1 MTSYG
6 SDADVDRLDGAR
18 ATNLT
23 IAGVV
28 LMLSGAVHLVQGVI
42 SLVDDEYF
50 TVSPESIFEFD
61 PTAWG
66 WVQLVGGIVVLVT
79 GIAVLTRASWA
90 RPVAVAVAGI
100 SMAAS
105 FLFFPGHVFWSMLVI
120 AIDGLVIGAVI
131 APGAFE
137 RKR

>member
-6 SDADVDRLDGAR
+6 SSTDTDRQVGAR
-18 ATNLT
+18 DTNLT
-23 IAGVV
+23 IAGVI
-28 LMLSGAVHLVQGVI
+28 LMLSGGVHLAQGVI

-61 PTAWG
+61 PGTWG
-66 WVQLVGGIVVLVT
+66 WLQLVGGLVVLAT
-79 GIAVLTRASWA
+79 GIAVLTRTPWA
-90 RPVAVAVAGI
+90 RPAAVTVAGI
-100 SMAAS
+100 SMFTS

-120 AIDGLVIGAVI
+120 AIDGFVIGAVM